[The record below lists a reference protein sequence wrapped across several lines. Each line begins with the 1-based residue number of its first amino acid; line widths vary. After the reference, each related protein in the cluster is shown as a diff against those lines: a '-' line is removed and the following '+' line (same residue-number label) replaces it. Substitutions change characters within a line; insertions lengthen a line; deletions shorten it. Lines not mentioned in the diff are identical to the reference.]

1 MPRISQSETLAKY
14 QKRLA
19 VAKRWRREE
28 QYDDTWRRLI
38 DIYRGRHYEDISD
51 EDRLLVNISF
61 STVNVIAPSVAVN
74 YPKIAVNA
82 RRPEDGP
89 KAIITEAV
97 INYWWKHFKVK
108 PEFRRAVKDF
118 LVLGHGWLKCGYRYV
133 EEEREEREERSEKR
147 DPEEMREEMRENE
160 SEETTG
166 TYDEYDDVT
175 SITIVTEDRPFVER
189 VSPFDMFVD
198 PDATSMSDARWI
210 AQRIRRPL
218 EEVKADKRYSKSA
231 RDNLN
236 ATSWGMD
243 LDEAGR
249 RIPEDKDAGY
259 VEIWEFYDI
268 PNKTLSVF
276 AEGCDHFLVKPI
288 EMPYAFGHP
297 YVMIRNYDVPD
308 YFYPIGD
315 LEAIEP
321 LQRELNATR
330 TQMMNHRKRY
340 SRKYLFKESAFD
352 SDGRSALESD
362 YDNVMVPVAS
372 DENLNNVVAPFPA
385 VLTPPEFYSQS
396 GMIENDI
403 QMVSGISEY
412 LRGSLPEIRRT
423 ATEAAII
430 QDASNA
436 RAADKLA
443 TIEGAI
449 AEVAS
454 RLVALAQQFM
464 TGEQVARITGKNGEP
479 TWITF
484 DSDYIA
490 GEFDYEIEAGSTAP
504 TNESFRRQMA
514 LQMVDAM
521 APFAGMGIVNMQALA
536 SHVLQFGFGIKNP
549 DLFLQEAPPPP
560 GMMGPEGMPPG
571 AMPAE
576 GMPPEGMPPE
586 GMPPDMGLM
595 AQMAGE
601 MPLEGAMGTPDG
613 GFMPISGSPEA
624 LSGIDPAIL
633 ASLTQQMGLTLPNS

>member
-19 VAKRWRREE
+19 VAKRWRKEE
-28 QYDDTWRRLI
+28 EYDDTWRRLI
-38 DIYRGRHYEDISD
+38 DIYRGRQYDDVVD

-61 STVNVIAPSVAVN
+61 STVNVIAPAVAVN

-82 RRPEDGP
+82 RKPEDGP

-97 INYWWKHFKVK
+97 INYWWKHYEVR

-118 LVLGHGWLKCGYRYV
+118 LVLGHGWLKCGYRYIEEEDSEKETSSQV
-133 EEEREEREERSEKR
+133 EES
-147 DPEEMREEMRENE
+147 
-160 SEETTG
+160 SEEAVNYT
-166 TYDEYDDVT
+166 DYDDIT

-189 VSPFDMFVD
+189 VSPFDIFID

-218 EEVKADKRYSKSA
+218 EEVKADKRYAKVA

-243 LDEAGR
+243 LNDAGR
-249 RIPEDKDAGY
+249 RIPEDREAGY

-268 PNKTLSVF
+268 PGKTLSVF

-288 EMPYAFGHP
+288 KMPYAFGHP

-308 YFYPIGD
+308 HFYPIGD

-340 SRKYLFKESAFD
+340 SRKYLYKESAFD
-352 SDGRSALESD
+352 ADGRSALESD

-372 DENLNNVVAPFPA
+372 DENLGNVVAPFPA
-385 VLTPPEFYSQS
+385 VMTPPEFYSQS
-396 GMIENDI
+396 GTIENDI
-403 QMVSGISEY
+403 QMVSGVSEY

-454 RLVALAQQFM
+454 RLVALSQQFM
-464 TGEQVARITGKNGEP
+464 TGEQVARIVGKNGEP

-484 DSDYIA
+484 DADYIA

-504 TNESFRRQMA
+504 SNESFRRQMA

-521 APFAGMGIVNMQALA
+521 APFAGMGIINMQALA

-549 DLFLQEAPPPP
+549 EAFLQEAPPPA
-560 GMMGPEGMPPG
+560 PEMAAGGALPPEQL
-571 AMPAE
+571 PP
-576 GMPPEGMPPE
+576 GMPPEG
-586 GMPPDMGLM
+586 GMPPDMALM
-595 AQMAGE
+595 SQMAGS
-601 MPLEGAMGTPDG
+601 MPLEPGQMIPPEG
-613 GFMPISGSPEA
+613 GYAPPAGEPMA

-633 ASLTQQMGLTLPNS
+633 ASLTQQMGMTLPNS

>member
-1 MPRISQSETLAKY
+1 MPRMSQSDLLTKY

-19 VAKRWRREE
+19 VCKRWRREE
-28 QYDDTWRRLI
+28 EYDDTWRRLI
-38 DIYRGRHYEDISD
+38 DIYRGRHYEDITD

-118 LVLGHGWLKCGYRYV
+118 LVIGHGWLKCGYRYI
-133 EEEREEREERSEKR
+133 EEEEKAEKSESREMS
-147 DPEEMREEMRENE
+147 PEEMEEN
-160 SEETTG
+160 SG
-166 TYDEYDDVT
+166 TYDDYDDVT

-189 VSPFDMFVD
+189 VSPFDIFVD

-243 LDEAGR
+243 LQDAGR
-249 RIPEDKDAGY
+249 RIPEDRDAGY
-259 VEIWEFYDI
+259 VEIWEYYDI

-288 EMPYAFGHP
+288 QMPYAFGHP

-308 YFYPIGD
+308 YFYPMGD

-340 SRKYLFKESAFD
+340 ARKYLYKESAFD
-352 SDGRSALESD
+352 ADGRSALESD

-372 DENLNNVVAPFPA
+372 DENLGNVVAPFPA
-385 VLTPPEFYSQS
+385 VMTPPEFYSQS

-443 TIEGAI
+443 TIEAAI

-464 TGEQVARITGKNGEP
+464 TGEQVARIVGKNGEP

-484 DSDYIA
+484 DADYIA

-549 DLFLQEAPPPP
+549 DLFLQEAPPPMP
-560 GMMGPEGMPPG
+560 EMGPEAGGMLPPG
-571 AMPAE
+571 GP
-576 GMPPEGMPPE
+576 MPPEGGMPME
-586 GMPPDMGLM
+586 GMPPDMALM
-595 AQMAGE
+595 AQMAGS

-613 GFMPISGSPEA
+613 GFTPMSGSPEA

-633 ASLTQQMGLTLPNS
+633 AALTQQMGLTLPNS